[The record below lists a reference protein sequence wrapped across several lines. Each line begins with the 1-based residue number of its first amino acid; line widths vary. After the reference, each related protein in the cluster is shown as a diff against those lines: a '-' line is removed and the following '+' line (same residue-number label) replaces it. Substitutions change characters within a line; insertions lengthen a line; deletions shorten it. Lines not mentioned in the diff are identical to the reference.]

1 MFKKSVIVI
10 ILSTLTNVVS
20 AADYVSVGLSN
31 SKDVITGKYSDVQ
44 YIRAGKEINGLQ
56 YDLQS
61 RVALNSSKAMF
72 NSIDVTVGK
81 SFGNITP
88 FIGVG
93 KTESVAVTGFRSYKY
108 GVVGAKTVINL
119 GLGTAS
125 LGLKTRFLNTET
137 NTDETILYTSY
148 SVPLTNTVSLGLNLS
163 KTYQDIKK
171 EEVGINLNI
180 KF

>member
-1 MFKKSVIVI
+1 
-10 ILSTLTNVVS
+10 LSTLTNVVS

-61 RVALNSSKAMF
+61 RVALSSDKGMF

-81 SFGNITP
+81 SISNITP

-93 KTESVAVTGFRSYKY
+93 KTESMTSTGLKDYKY
-108 GVVGAKTVINL
+108 GVVGAKTAISF
-119 GLGTAS
+119 GPGTAS
-125 LGLKTRFLNTET
+125 FGLKTRFLNTAI